1 MDENINIHAAKT
13 HLSRLIERAEQGEEI
28 VISRAGRPV
37 AKLVPFKPARAPRK
51 LGLYAGQI
59 KIAPDFDELPA
70 DMMKAFRGEGE
81 LFPGLNE
88 ASAPFDPLART
99 KP

>member
-1 MDENINIHAAKT
+1 MDESINIHAAKT
-13 HLSRLIERAEQGEEI
+13 HLSRLIERVEQGEEV

-37 AKLVPFKPARAPRK
+37 AKLVPFKPTRAPRK

-59 KIAPDFDELPA
+59 KIAPDFDTLPD

-81 LFPGLNE
+81 SFALPGESNTPGR
-88 ASAPFDPLART
+88 ANNPR
-99 KP
+99 